1 MSGVAIATAA
11 VAAVGANMYSS
22 SKQAKATKSAARAQ
36 KEASDRS
43 LAQQKTAFNK
53 QNQKQ
58 VDLEGIL
65 SGNSAPEAGST
76 LLTGAGGVDQSQLK
90 LNKGT
95 NLLGG

>member
-11 VAAVGANMYSS
+11 VATAASVYSS
-22 SKQAKATKSAARAQ
+22 NKQERAQRSAARAQ